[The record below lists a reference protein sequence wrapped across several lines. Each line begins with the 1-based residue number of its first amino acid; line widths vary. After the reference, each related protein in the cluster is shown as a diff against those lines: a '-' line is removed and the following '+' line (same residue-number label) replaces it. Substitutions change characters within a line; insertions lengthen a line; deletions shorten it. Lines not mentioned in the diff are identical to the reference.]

1 MNAYHE
7 KFDEKGE
14 IHLTKLFTSE
24 SVSVGHPDKMAD
36 LISDSILD
44 EYLAQDPNARVAC
57 ETLLSAKGITLA
69 GEITSSAIVNHED
82 VARKVIRNIDPE
94 YEAKASFTDHIV
106 GQSPDIAAGID
117 AGGAGDQGLMF
128 GYSTNETPER
138 LPLPI
143 ALSHRIIRRL
153 ESTNIPYLKADAK
166 TQVTV
171 DYSGDKPRVDTVVLS
186 VRHVAD
192 VHLNDLRDDVM
203 TNVILPEVGDYCDAG
218 TIFHINPAGSF
229 VLGGPLADSGLTGRK
244 IIVDT
249 YGGFARHGG
258 GAFSGKDATKVDR
271 SGAYM
276 ARYIAN
282 HVIAAGWAS
291 KCEIQLAYAIGVA
304 EPVSVRV
311 DTFGTETIDTA
322 IIERAIRE
330 TFDMT
335 PRGIIEELQLKRP
348 IYARTAVG
356 GHFGRKE
363 FTWEQTPRVAE
374 LLAKGA
380 IT

>member
-1 MNAYHE
+1 M
-7 KFDEKGE
+7 K
-14 IHLTKLFTSE
+14 KLFTSE
-24 SVSVGHPDKMAD
+24 SVSAGHPDKMAD

-94 YEAKASFTDHIV
+94 YEAKALFTDHIV
-106 GQSPDIAAGID
+106 GQSPEIAAGVD
-117 AGGAGDQGLMF
+117 TGGAGDQGLMF

-143 ALSHRIIRRL
+143 ALAHRIIRRL
-153 ESTNIPYLKADAK
+153 ESVNIPYLKADAK

-186 VRHVAD
+186 VRHDAD

-203 TNVILPEVGDYCDAG
+203 TNVILPEVGEYCDAE

-258 GAFSGKDATKVDR
+258 GAFSGKDPTKVDR

-282 HVIAAGWAS
+282 HVIEAGWAS

-322 IIERAIRE
+322 IIERAIIE

-348 IYARTAVG
+348 VYAQTAVG

-380 IT
+380 I